1 MFKKLVAFLL
11 ISVLF
16 INCKKDTPI
25 ALSSSNYASIINQ
38 EFSGDLAFETTSF
51 VEKYWRVVG
60 NTGFNKSIYKIAEE
74 LEKAGY
80 ILEENAT
87 EKDILTYRIEKRPLK
102 KPTWE
107 SVNAHVEIE
116 GEKGE
121 PLLAHASNRNMIALN
136 SYSTPKGGILAEVIY
151 IKDLKNMSKID
162 IKGKIVFAET
172 SPYSFYKAAIVDGK
186 AAGIMTYNNPN
197 YLQPEKNT
205 TSIQFRS
212 IPLDSIH
219 KPWAIAMSFA
229 AKERLKKSLEK
240 GKTILNVKIET
251 NIYPSE
257 ELTIIADIKGSKNP
271 KERLVF
277 SAHVQEPGA
286 NDNATGV
293 GVALEMAALTARF
306 IQRKEYQPKRT
317 LTFLWGDE
325 IISTRRYVQEDSIRA
340 KNIKWGVSLDMVGED
355 TQKTG
360 GTFLIEKMPDP
371 SAIWTR
377 GNDKHTEWGGSK
389 MTLDQMK
396 PHYLNDFLIDKFKA
410 QGKRAN
416 WIVDTNPFEGGSD
429 HVPFLRADIPSVL
442 FWHFTD
448 QFYHTDND
456 RIDKVSKTTLKNVG
470 TTSLIAAYT
479 LLNADKKTA
488 KSILLNLEKAAINRL
503 NEELKQS
510 KIAIHKGAAVS
521 TQIEIINAWKD
532 WYQKSFATT
541 LDLVS
546 EEEIMNKEIKKSQKL
561 IAAIS
566 SEIVEK
572 LKKKL

>member
-1 MFKKLVAFLL
+1 MFKKFIYFLFFSL
-11 ISVLF
+11 LF
-16 INCKKDTPI
+16 INCKNDKKTQ
-25 ALSSSNYASIINQ
+25 LSSANYADVINK
-38 EFSGDLAFETTSF
+38 EFTGNLAYETTSF

-60 NTGFNKSIYKIAEE
+60 NTGFNNSIYKIEEE
-74 LEKAGY
+74 LKKAGY
-80 ILEENAT
+80 VLEENAS

-102 KPTWE
+102 RPTWE
-107 SVNAHVEIE
+107 SVNAAVKIE
-116 GEKGE
+116 GETE
-121 PLLAHASNRNMIALN
+121 PLLQHATNRNMIALN
-136 SYSTPKGGILAEVIY
+136 SYSTPKEGITAEVVY
-151 IKDLKNMSKID
+151 IKDLKKLPNID
-162 IKGKIVFAET
+162 VKGKIVFAET
-172 SPYSFYKAAIVDGK
+172 HPYRIYKTAIIEGK
-186 AAGIMTYNNPN
+186 AAGIMTYNNPK
-197 YLQPEKNT
+197 YLQPEKNV

-212 IPLDSIH
+212 IPLDTINKS
-219 KPWAIAMSFA
+219 WGIAMSYQ

-257 ELTIIADIKGSKNP
+257 ELTIVADIKGNTKP

-293 GVALEMAALTARF
+293 GVALEMATLTAKF
-306 IQRKEYQPKRT
+306 ITQKEYQPKRT

-325 IISTRRYVQEDSIRA
+325 IVSTRRYVKEDSIRA
-340 KNIKWGVSLDMVGED
+340 KDIKWGISLDMVGED
-355 TQKTG
+355 TEKTG

-389 MTLDQMK
+389 MRLDQMK

-416 WIVDTNPFEGGSD
+416 WVVATNPFEGGSD
-429 HVPFLRADIPSVL
+429 HVPFLRENIPSVL

-470 TTSLIAAYT
+470 TTALIAAYT
-479 LLNADKKTA
+479 LLNADETTA
-488 KSILLNLEKAAINRL
+488 KSIITDLEKAAINRL

-510 KIAIHKGAAVS
+510 KIAINKGEKLEQ
-521 TQIEIINAWKD
+521 QIEIINTWKD
-532 WYQKSFATT
+532 WYQKSLATT

-546 EEEIMNKEIKKSQKL
+546 DEKLLQKEIKSSQKL
-561 IAAIS
+561 VDSIS
-566 SEIVEK
+566 SVIIKELQK
-572 LKKKL
+572 N